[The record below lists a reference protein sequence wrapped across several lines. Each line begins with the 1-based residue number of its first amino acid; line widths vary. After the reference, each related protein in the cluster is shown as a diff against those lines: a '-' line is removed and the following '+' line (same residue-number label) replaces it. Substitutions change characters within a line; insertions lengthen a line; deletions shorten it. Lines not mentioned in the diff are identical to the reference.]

1 MEMRRLGS
9 SGLQVSALGFGTMTF
24 GGVDSRAVGT
34 TQVDEARRLLDRCLE
49 AGINLFDSADGYSQG
64 ASEEILGQALQGRR
78 DDVIL
83 ATKVHSRMG
92 PGPNDIGQS
101 RHHIIRGCEASL
113 KRLGTDYI
121 DLYQVHGFDAL
132 TPLEETLRAL
142 DDLVRA
148 GKVRYIGCSN
158 YSAWHLMK
166 ALSISERQGLE
177 RYVSQQVYY
186 SLVARELEYEL
197 VPLAL
202 DQGIG
207 GLIWSPLSGGFLTG
221 KFRRGQAGPQDTRR
235 VQRGD
240 PGTIDEE
247 KGFDIVDVLEEI
259 AQAHN
264 ASIAQAALN
273 WLLCKPGV
281 TSVLIGARREEQLV
295 DNLKTASWQ
304 MSAEEVQRL
313 DEVSASPPIYPYWHQ
328 RWNNARIPQLG
339 APS

>member
-9 SGLQVSALGFGTMTF
+9 SGLFVSALGFGTMTF
-24 GGVDSRAVGT
+24 GGTEGIRSVGT
-34 TQVDEARRLLDRCLE
+34 TQVDEARRLLDLSLE
-49 AGINLFDSADGYSQG
+49 AGVNLIDTADGYSAG
-64 ASEEILGQALQGRR
+64 ASEEILGQALKGRR

-83 ATKVHSRMG
+83 ATKVHSTMG
-92 PGPNDIGQS
+92 PSPNDAGQS
-101 RHHIIRGCEASL
+101 RHHIIRACESSL

-121 DLYQVHGFDAL
+121 DLYQAHGWDPH
-132 TPLEETLRAL
+132 TPLEETLRAY
-142 DDLVRA
+142 DDLVRS

-158 YSAWHLMK
+158 YSGWHLMK
-166 ALSISERQGLE
+166 ALGISERYGWE

-186 SLVARELEYEL
+186 SLIARELEYEL
-197 VPLAL
+197 APLAL

-207 GLIWSPLSGGFLTG
+207 GIIWSPLSGGFLSG
-221 KFRRGQAGPQDTRR
+221 KFRRGRDAPVETRR

-247 KGFDIVDVLEEI
+247 RGFAIVDVLEEV

-273 WLLCKPGV
+273 WLLQKPGV

-295 DNLKTASWQ
+295 DNLKAATWK
-304 MSAEEVQRL
+304 MTPEEVQRL
-313 DEVSASPPIYPYWHQ
+313 DEVSAVPPIYPYWHQ
-328 RWNNARIPQLG
+328 QRNNPRFR
-339 APS
+339 